1 MVSRWRAPVAGALAS
16 VAVLASSGVS
26 RGLPIKS
33 AAPAT
38 PQKDSGIS
46 GQVIIGPTCPVA
58 RPGKLCER
66 PYRATLTI
74 RRVTERPLVTRV
86 RSASDGRFRISLA
99 PGRYLLLPHND
110 RPYPRSSPQVA
121 TVHAHRY
128 TTVLIRY
135 DSGIR

>member
-1 MVSRWRAPVAGALAS
+1 MVSRCRAPVAAALAS
-16 VAVLASSGVS
+16 VAVLASGGVS

-33 AAPAT
+33 AAPAG
-38 PQKDSGIS
+38 PQNDSGIS
-46 GQVIIGPTCPVA
+46 GPVLIGPTCPVE

-66 PYRATLTI
+66 PYRATLSI
-74 RRVTERPLVTRV
+74 RRETGSPLVTRV

-121 TVHAHRY
+121 TVHSHRY